1 MHKLVIL
8 IEPSTEWQNSED
20 EKWPEFLR
28 LVESMPG
35 LQREASSRVEA
46 DLFGAKYI
54 KMHELF
60 FESLEGAKI
69 AMSTEEGQQAG
80 SLLQSM
86 TGGRLTL
93 FFAEHKED
101 SAENLRRYR
110 KGEGASA

>member
-8 IEPSTEWQNSED
+8 VEPSTEWKNSED

-35 LQREASSRVEA
+35 LQREAVSQVEA
-46 DLFGAKYI
+46 DLFGTRYV

-60 FESLEGAKI
+60 FTSRAEAEKS
-69 AMSTEEGQQAG
+69 MSTEQGQQAG
-80 SLLQSM
+80 RLLQIM
-86 TGGRLTL
+86 TGGHLTL

-101 SAENLRRYR
+101 SAENLRKYR
-110 KGEGASA
+110 QGKAVSA